1 MGASA
6 NTITQRIA
14 VEELATY
21 PQSFRE
27 WKRIRP
33 PYKASKGD
41 YEKYRKILLKTVRED
56 ARVTAL
62 VPAYNEEAC
71 IGETIESLL
80 AQTVPFYRII
90 VINDCSTDKT
100 AEVAAAYS
108 CKGVTVLTPP
118 SNRGKSQAH
127 NYGIS
132 HLETEFF
139 LTIDADTILAPDC
152 LEHML
157 PHMLNPKVGIVCGYV
172 LPRDVTTLWER
183 GRFIEYIIGQGL
195 NKKAQHRIKSVLIAA
210 GCCSLYRTELVKK
223 VGGFSE
229 RTITED
235 LDLTWT
241 IYEEGYQTVF
251 EQHAQCYSLEPKSL
265 HIYLKQ
271 LDRWDRGMLQNLK
284 IHSVKDRGK
293 LKILSLLY
301 LLDTALAPIMGFLVV
316 TFFPFH
322 KFLWS
327 VIAYLLMDLL
337 FSGALATM
345 MRWEHKWKIL
355 RYIPSY
361 VVVRPL
367 NLFAYARAFY
377 KEYICG
383 EKLTVWVKGHS

>member
-33 PYKASKGD
+33 PYKASKED
-41 YEKYRKILLKTVRED
+41 YEQYRKILLKTVRED

-139 LTIDADTILAPDC
+139 LTVDADTILAPEC
-152 LEHML
+152 LEYML

-172 LPRDVTTLWER
+172 LPRNITTFWER
-183 GRFIEYIIGQGL
+183 GRFIEYIVGQGL
-195 NKKAQHRIKSVLIAA
+195 NKKAQHRVKSVLIAA
-210 GCCSLYRTELVKK
+210 GCCSLYRTELVKR

-241 IYEEGYQTVF
+241 IYEEGYQTHF
-251 EQHAQCYSLEPKSL
+251 EERARCYSMEPKNMS
-265 HIYLKQ
+265 IYLKQ
-271 LDRWDRGMLQNLK
+271 LDRWNRGMFQNLK
-284 IHSVKDRGK
+284 IHSAKGRGK
-293 LKILSLLY
+293 LKILSVLY
-301 LLDTALAPIMGFLVV
+301 LVEALATPAVGAFLI
-316 TFFPFH
+316 TFFPLRVFVQSLL
-322 KFLWS
+322 FLILW
-327 VIAYLLMDLL
+327 DLL
-337 FSGALATM
+337 FSGAFVTLIK
-345 MRWEHKWKIL
+345 WEYWRKIWK
-355 RYIPSY
+355 Y
-361 VVVRPL
+361 VPCYALIRPL
-367 NLFAYARAFY
+367 NIFAYVRAFY
-377 KEYICG
+377 KEYIRG
-383 EKLTVWVKGHS
+383 ERLTVWEKGH